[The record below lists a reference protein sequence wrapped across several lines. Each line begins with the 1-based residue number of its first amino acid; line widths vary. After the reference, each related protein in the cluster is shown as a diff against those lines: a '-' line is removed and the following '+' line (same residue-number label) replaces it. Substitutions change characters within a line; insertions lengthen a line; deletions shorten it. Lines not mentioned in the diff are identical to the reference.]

1 MLFIL
6 DIPKNPIIRIKI
18 LFQCLK
24 LIFRLLGPPRFL
36 LIHDGKNM
44 LDRQQMQKIIDLL
57 YTDKK

>member
-1 MLFIL
+1 MF
-6 DIPKNPIIRIKI
+6 KTYFSFTGK
-18 LFQCLK
+18 
-24 LIFRLLGPPRFL
+24 PPFL